1 MKNGIEF
8 YDSRDYDRVI
18 GVLYKNGEITNI
30 NFFQGGFDTYTVG
43 SLTEALLE
51 KTDIHL
57 MEIFNRMQNKKYDI
71 TFDKLLES
79 TCELY
84 CKAFIFQLDF

>member
-18 GVLYKNGEITNI
+18 GVLYKNGEIKNI
-30 NFFQGGFDTYTVG
+30 NFFQGGFDAETIG
-43 SLTEALLE
+43 SLTEVLLE
-51 KTDIHL
+51 STNIHL
-57 MEIFNRMQNKKYDI
+57 MEIFIRMRNKKYDM

-79 TCELY
+79 ACELY
-84 CKAFIFQLDF
+84 CEAFIYQLDF